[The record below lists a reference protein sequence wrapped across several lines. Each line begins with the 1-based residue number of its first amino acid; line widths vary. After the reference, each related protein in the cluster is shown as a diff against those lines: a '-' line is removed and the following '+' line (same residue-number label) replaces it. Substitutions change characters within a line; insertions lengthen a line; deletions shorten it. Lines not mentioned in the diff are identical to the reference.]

1 MQTMPPA
8 AAIGSDAFYAL
19 LEELGK
25 QLYVES
31 QIDIP
36 PDVRAGIQAAMARES
51 SQVARGVVNT
61 MLRAIDLSEKKHTL
75 VCQDTGIPI
84 FFITIGKGIAL
95 DGARMVE
102 ALTVGIER
110 ATADHPLRSSV
121 VSPLTRENRQT
132 STGDGIPIVHV
143 EFSSAID
150 YLDILMIPKGS
161 GSESM
166 SFLKMLYPSDG
177 IAGVKKFILDTA
189 VGAGGKPC
197 PPTIVGV
204 GIGGTS
210 DLCTLLA
217 KKASIRPVGQRH
229 PDPAIAALELELLD
243 AINSTGIGPMGL
255 GGDTT
260 ALDVH
265 VETAWTHITLNPVAV
280 NMQCWRGE
288 RRRAKIFADG
298 RYEIG
303 Y

>member
-1 MQTMPPA
+1 MQTTVPA
-8 AAIGSDAFYAL
+8 APINSEGFYAL

-36 PDVRAGIQAAMARES
+36 PDVRAGITKAMERES
-51 SQVARGVVNT
+51 SPVARGIVNT
-61 MLRAIDLSEKKHTL
+61 MLRAMDVSDKKHTI
-75 VCQDTGIPI
+75 VCQDTGFPI
-84 FFITIGKGIAL
+84 FMITIGKGITL

-102 ALTVGIER
+102 ALTRGVER
-110 ATADHPLRSSV
+110 ATAEHPLRSSI

-132 STGDGIPIVHV
+132 STGDGIPVVHV

-166 SFLKMLYPSDG
+166 SFLKMLVPSEG
-177 IAGVKKFILDTA
+177 LAGVKKFVMEVT

-210 DLCTLLA
+210 DLCVLLA
-217 KKASIRPVGQRH
+217 KKASVRPVGQRN
-229 PDPAIAALELELLD
+229 PDPQIAALELELLE
-243 AINSTGIGPMGL
+243 AINATGIGPMGL

-265 VETAWTHITLNPVAV
+265 IEAAWTHITCNPVAI
-280 NMQCWRGE
+280 NFQCWRGE
-288 RRRAKIFADG
+288 RRRAKIYADG
-298 RYEIG
+298 EYELG

>member
-1 MQTMPPA
+1 MQTLPPA
-8 AAIGSDAFYAL
+8 ATIGSDAFYAL

-25 QLYVES
+25 QLYIES

-36 PDVRAGIQAAMARES
+36 PDVRAGIKAAMERES

-61 MLRAIDLSEKKHTL
+61 MLRAIDLSDKKHTL

-84 FFITIGKGIAL
+84 FFITIGKGIIL
-95 DGARMVE
+95 DGARMVD
-102 ALTVGIER
+102 ALTEGIAR

-121 VSPLTRENRQT
+121 VAPLTRENRQT

-166 SFLKMLYPSDG
+166 SFLKMLFPSDG
-177 IAGVKKFILDTA
+177 LAGVKKFILDTT

-217 KKASIRPVGQRH
+217 KKASIRPVGSRN
-229 PDPAIAALELELLD
+229 PDPAVAALELELLD

-265 VETAWTHITLNPVAV
+265 IETAWTHITLNPVAV

-288 RRRAKIFADG
+288 RRRAKIYADG
-298 RYEIG
+298 HYEVG